1 MDGSAAAS
9 SRPLSFSEQNTA
21 HFLVFDFD
29 GGWDKYLKLICDT
42 LTKVIALALNLREGS
57 PRIAT
62 MGVFILTDRVECVF
76 SFQYLK
82 TSLRTLTSA
91 LSALVSRKEFARC
104 GDDSLGSLLSDL
116 AAYVG
121 AQYKD
126 YYKSRPAC
134 PLHLAIFSTRSDRL
148 LERIETLRL
157 EPATE
162 DSDIR
167 CHVRE
172 VLLPF
177 ADTPGADMRLDNGG
191 GLEDDALAITWFIR
205 AALVLVVAGLC
216 LKAYVLYSK
225 RVYRGTTTMS
235 GKTVIV
241 TGGNAGIGK
250 ETAKELA
257 RRKARVILACRNMQR
272 AQKAARDIFAE
283 TGEAVVVKQLD
294 LCSFKSVRAFAEDVV
309 RTEPRLDVL
318 INNAGNI
325 PDKLMLTEDGYE
337 VGLQSNYLGHFLL
350 TILLTELLKKSAPS
364 RVVNLSSVLHH
375 FGTTW
380 RIEEQAKGTYGW
392 RTPLLTYCNTKM
404 AMVLF
409 TRALAPRL
417 KIHGVTANAVHPG
430 AVDTGIAGEERL
442 IAYLFRILVNFYGR
456 TAWEGA
462 QTSLYAAVD
471 DRFATDTG
479 LYLEECARGIVSYRA
494 VNRKCVENTFA
505 RTISLCHLD
514 PTEVEKLF
522 ELPGGRAA

>member
-157 EPATE
+157 EPATRAVLYQLEPPAGLRQDDERCVVSPAATWPSVVRLPAEAVALDAALKSVLLKGRTAHVLLCLGQDDTGE

-417 KIHGVTANAVHPG
+417 KIHDGVGGGPDVP
-430 AVDTGIAGEERL
+430 VR
-442 IAYLFRILVNFYGR
+442 GR
-456 TAWEGA
+456 G
-462 QTSLYAAVD
+462 
-471 DRFATDTG
+471 
-479 LYLEECARGIVSYRA
+479 
-494 VNRKCVENTFA
+494 
-505 RTISLCHLD
+505 
-514 PTEVEKLF
+514 
-522 ELPGGRAA
+522 

>member
-1 MDGSAAAS
+1 MT
-9 SRPLSFSEQNTA
+9 PFS
-21 HFLVFDFD
+21 LVNGREATTTLDAMLPHEFDD
-29 GGWDKYLKLICDT
+29 
-42 LTKVIALALNLREGS
+42 
-57 PRIAT
+57 IAT
-62 MGVFILTDRVECVF
+62 DVD
-76 SFQYLK
+76 
-82 TSLRTLTSA
+82 
-91 LSALVSRKEFARC
+91 EFTQRAEEARQ
-104 GDDSLGSLLSDL
+104 L
-116 AAYVG
+116 AAYVSAFSKTKMRNDTIFDAG
-121 AQYKD
+121 
-126 YYKSRPAC
+126 P
-134 PLHLAIFSTRSDRL
+134 FSTL
-148 LERIETLRL
+148 
-157 EPATE
+157 PATKYG
-162 DSDIR
+162 SGY
-167 CHVRE
+167 
-172 VLLPF
+172 PY
-177 ADTPGADMRLDNGG
+177 
-191 GLEDDALAITWFIR
+191 AIVDFR
-205 AALVLVVAGLC
+205 
-216 LKAYVLYSK
+216 KNSYD
-225 RVYRGTTTMS
+225 
-235 GKTVIV
+235 
-241 TGGNAGIGK
+241 GIGK

-257 RRKARVILACRNMQR
+257 RRKARVILACRNLQR

-417 KIHGVTANAVHPG
+417 KIHGVTVNAVHPG

-479 LYLEECARGIVSYRA
+479 FYLEECARGIVSYRA
-494 VNRKCVENTFA
+494 INRKCVENTFA

-514 PTEVEKLF
+514 QTEVEKLF

>member
-1 MDGSAAAS
+1 MS
-9 SRPLSFSEQNTA
+9 
-21 HFLVFDFD
+21 
-29 GGWDKYLKLICDT
+29 
-42 LTKVIALALNLREGS
+42 
-57 PRIAT
+57 
-62 MGVFILTDRVECVF
+62 
-76 SFQYLK
+76 
-82 TSLRTLTSA
+82 
-91 LSALVSRKEFARC
+91 
-104 GDDSLGSLLSDL
+104 
-116 AAYVG
+116 
-121 AQYKD
+121 
-126 YYKSRPAC
+126 
-134 PLHLAIFSTRSDRL
+134 
-148 LERIETLRL
+148 
-157 EPATE
+157 
-162 DSDIR
+162 
-167 CHVRE
+167 
-172 VLLPF
+172 
-177 ADTPGADMRLDNGG
+177 LDNGG
-191 GLEDDALAITWFIR
+191 GLEDDALEITWLIR

-257 RRKARVILACRNMQR
+257 RRKARVILACRNLQR
-272 AQKAARDIFAE
+272 AQAAARDIFAE

-294 LCSFKSVRAFAEDVV
+294 LCSFKSVRAFAADVV

-350 TILLTELLKKSAPS
+350 TILLT
-364 RVVNLSSVLHH
+364 
-375 FGTTW
+375 
-380 RIEEQAKGTYGW
+380 
-392 RTPLLTYCNTKM
+392 
-404 AMVLF
+404 
-409 TRALAPRL
+409 
-417 KIHGVTANAVHPG
+417 GVTVNAVHPG

-456 TAWEGA
+456 FLLVLIFLLQPLLCNHLSHHHHLRVHPVRNSLLNVRATLLPKTLPLKALWSLTHLLAPTVWEGA

-471 DRFATDTG
+471 DRFATETG
-479 LYLEECARGIVSYRA
+479 FYLEECARGIVSHRA
-494 VNRKCVENTFA
+494 INRKCVESTFA

>member
-1 MDGSAAAS
+1 MS
-9 SRPLSFSEQNTA
+9 
-21 HFLVFDFD
+21 
-29 GGWDKYLKLICDT
+29 
-42 LTKVIALALNLREGS
+42 
-57 PRIAT
+57 
-62 MGVFILTDRVECVF
+62 
-76 SFQYLK
+76 
-82 TSLRTLTSA
+82 
-91 LSALVSRKEFARC
+91 
-104 GDDSLGSLLSDL
+104 
-116 AAYVG
+116 
-121 AQYKD
+121 
-126 YYKSRPAC
+126 
-134 PLHLAIFSTRSDRL
+134 
-148 LERIETLRL
+148 
-157 EPATE
+157 
-162 DSDIR
+162 
-167 CHVRE
+167 
-172 VLLPF
+172 
-177 ADTPGADMRLDNGG
+177 LDNGG
-191 GLEDDALAITWFIR
+191 GLEDDALEITWLIR

-257 RRKARVILACRNMQR
+257 RRKARVILACRNLQR
-272 AQKAARDIFAE
+272 AQAAARDIFAE

-294 LCSFKSVRAFAEDVV
+294 LCSFKSVRAFAADVV

-417 KIHGVTANAVHPG
+417 KIHDGVGGGPDVP
-430 AVDTGIAGEERL
+430 VR
-442 IAYLFRILVNFYGR
+442 GR
-456 TAWEGA
+456 G
-462 QTSLYAAVD
+462 
-471 DRFATDTG
+471 
-479 LYLEECARGIVSYRA
+479 
-494 VNRKCVENTFA
+494 
-505 RTISLCHLD
+505 
-514 PTEVEKLF
+514 
-522 ELPGGRAA
+522 